1 MQPGRA
7 APMRA
12 RRRCPMMTER
22 HSELTPKQLALLHV
36 AKARLGLDDETYR
49 DLLEDEA
56 GVRSARD
63 LDYAAFSAVMRRL
76 ERLGFHSRTRS
87 VLPQRPPGMASAAQ
101 IDYLRALWRRYTGR
115 TDERGLDTWLRKQTG
130 AADLLALDR
139 AGAHKALVA
148 LKAMVARQDPPR
160 NGTHG

>member
-1 MQPGRA
+1 MIATRA
-7 APMRA
+7 
-12 RRRCPMMTER
+12 
-22 HSELTPKQLALLHV
+22 SELTPKQLALLHV

-63 LDYAAFSAVMRRL
+63 LDYAGFSAVMRRL
-76 ERLGFHSRTRS
+76 ERLGFHSRRQLN
-87 VLPQRPPGMASAAQ
+87 VPFRPGMATGAQ
-101 IDYLRALWRRYTGR
+101 LNYLIALWHRYTGR
-115 TDERGLDTWLRKQTG
+115 RDERGLDTWLRKQCG

-148 LKAMVARQDPPR
+148 LKAMVERQEPPR
-160 NGTHG
+160 DGTHG